1 MATAVPPKVGM
12 QKYLI
17 QRAIGR
23 GEFCDV
29 YKALDQASRQ
39 KVAIKHLKISLMYD
53 TQSRVDCLKEIELL
67 CHLDH
72 PNIIRHIE
80 SFYDNNE
87 LYIVLEYAD
96 AGDMSRMLDY
106 FRKKGERIS
115 EQMIWLMFA
124 QVCSGLAYMHR
135 QRVMHRDIKP
145 ANILIYKDRTI
156 KLADFGL
163 SRLLS
168 ATTDNACSLVGT
180 PYYMSPERLNQK
192 MYTFKA
198 DIWSVGCLLYE
209 MTKLHHPFYGNNL
222 NLDMLRRRIEDLQ
235 YEPIEENGNYSY
247 ELTFVIKSCLKP
259 EPEKRLDIHQ
269 IESIAKNMA
278 LKFNDNQ
285 GGGGGSTPT
294 WQQSTYTDN
303 NIVLHHSQSSS

>member
-1 MATAVPPKVGM
+1 MNTEIFQQPSTVSPAHKVGM

-29 YKALDQASRQ
+29 YKALDQTTRQ

-67 CHLDH
+67 CRLDH

-124 QVCSGLAYMHR
+124 QVCSGLSYMHT

-198 DIWSVGCLLYE
+198 DIWSLGCLLYE
-209 MTKLHHPFYGNNL
+209 MTKLNHPFYGNNL
-222 NLDMLRRRIEDLQ
+222 NIDMLRRRIEDLQ

-259 EPEKRLDIHQ
+259 EPEKRLDIYQ

-285 GGGGGSTPT
+285 TGENTPS
-294 WQQSTYTDN
+294 WQQSTYN
-303 NIVLHHSQSSS
+303 